1 MTDTIDDLIT
11 RLRDAGAERLVLFA
25 GRPPLLVGEEKTRP
39 AAEQSLSRE
48 AVTRM
53 VEDLER
59 RAVGPTARSNGQSR
73 FRASAPGGPVRV
85 QAELGEDRN
94 RVLISPEHGPARG
107 PGENETQDT
116 GPAGA
121 PDAEPDADPAAGP
134 ATESAAE
141 PATGERAG
149 PAATGEEAG
158 VRATG
163 EGRDDAGPETGA
175 QETGA
180 QASASGAGTGV
191 SGSAD
196 TPEGRLRAL
205 LMELVDRGGSDL
217 HVSAGER
224 PFCRVD
230 GEMGALDGEPAIPPS
245 ETREM
250 VLSIAPERNVK
261 EFEETHDTD
270 FAYEI
275 EGVARFRC
283 NVFLD
288 RNGVGGVFRQIPSE
302 VWTAE
307 KLGLSDAILDLC
319 MMPKGLVVVTG
330 PTGSGK
336 STTLSA
342 MIDYINRNRADHIIT
357 IEDPIEFTHEN
368 RKCLVNQREVGVHT
382 EGFKV
387 ALRAALRE
395 DPDIVLIGEM
405 RDLETVEIALETA
418 ETGHL
423 VFGTLHTNT
432 APSTVSRVIEQFPGE
447 QQNHIRAML
456 ADSLK
461 GVIAQT
467 LCKRE
472 GGGRVAAMEVLLVNS
487 AASNLIREG
496 KSYQLP
502 SVMQTSGEDGMQT
515 LNDALVE
522 LVEEGLVTPEEARR
536 NAVDAKEFDKTLDRA
551 QRFGGGRGGG
561 PSAGGGRGG
570 RGR

>member
-1 MTDTIDDLIT
+1 MSDTIDDLVS
-11 RLRDAGAERLVLFA
+11 RLHDAGAERLVLYA
-25 GRPPLLVGEEKTRP
+25 GRPPLLVGEERTRP
-39 AAEQSLSRE
+39 ATDASLTRE
-48 AVTRM
+48 TVVRM
-53 VEDLER
+53 VEELQS
-59 RAVGPTARSNGQSR
+59 RARGRTARSNGRSR
-73 FRASAPGGPVRV
+73 FRASTPAGPVRV
-85 QAELGEDRN
+85 QAETGGERT
-94 RVLISPEHGPARG
+94 RVLISPEEEPEGG
-107 PGENETQDT
+107 D
-116 GPAGA
+116 
-121 PDAEPDADPAAGP
+121 DAASD
-134 ATESAAE
+134 
-141 PATGERAG
+141 AG
-149 PAATGEEAG
+149 PAAEPNRGSESRPESTDSDTDRPGS
-158 VRATG
+158 
-163 EGRDDAGPETGA
+163 RD
-175 QETGA
+175 
-180 QASASGAGTGV
+180 
-191 SGSAD
+191 AD
-196 TPEGRLRAL
+196 GPEGRLRAL
-205 LMELVDRGGSDL
+205 LRELVDRGGSDL

-224 PFCRVD
+224 PFYRKD
-230 GEMGALDGEPAIPPS
+230 GEMDVLDGEPVIPPS

-250 VLSIAPERNVK
+250 VLSIAPERNRH

-275 EGVARFRC
+275 EDVARFRC
-283 NVFLD
+283 NVFMD

-319 MMPKGLVVVTG
+319 EMPKGLVVVTG

-342 MIDYINRNRADHIIT
+342 MIDYINRNRSDHIIT
-357 IEDPIEFTHEN
+357 IEDPIEFTHDN
-368 RKCLVNQREVGVHT
+368 KNCLVNQREVGVHT

-467 LCKRE
+467 LCKRKE
-472 GGGRVAAMEVLLVNS
+472 GGRVAAMEVLLINS

-496 KSYQLP
+496 KSFQLP
-502 SVMQTSGEDGMQT
+502 SVMQTSGQEGMQT

-522 LVEEGLVTPEEARR
+522 LVEEGIVSRDEARR
-536 NAVDAKEFDKTLDRA
+536 NAVDAKEFDNTLERS
-551 QRFGGGRGGG
+551 QRVGGGLGGGSTRGGGRGQ
-561 PSAGGGRGG
+561 

>member
-1 MTDTIDDLIT
+1 MTDTIDDLVS
-11 RLRDAGAERLVLFA
+11 RLHEEGGERLVLYA
-25 GRPPLLVGEEKTRP
+25 GRPPLLVGSERTRP
-39 AAEQSLSRE
+39 LAEDSLTE
-48 AVTRM
+48 DAVGRM
-53 VEDLER
+53 VQELER
-59 RAVGPTARSNGQSR
+59 RAEGRTARSNGRSR
-73 FRASAPGGPVRV
+73 FRASTPGGRVRV
-85 QAELGEDRN
+85 QAELGGDRT
-94 RVLISPEHGPARG
+94 RVLIR
-107 PGENETQDT
+107 
-116 GPAGA
+116 
-121 PDAEPDADPAAGP
+121 PDREPDGADDAPSSDAG
-134 ATESAAE
+134 
-141 PATGERAG
+141 
-149 PAATGEEAG
+149 
-158 VRATG
+158 
-163 EGRDDAGPETGA
+163 DDAGDDPEAGA
-175 QETGA
+175 EGESPEPAVERST
-180 QASASGAGTGV
+180 SRD
-191 SGSAD
+191 AD
-196 TPEGRLRAL
+196 GPEGRLRAL
-205 LMELVDRGGSDL
+205 LKKLVDRGGSDL
-217 HVSAGER
+217 HVSACER
-224 PFCRVD
+224 PYYRVD
-230 GEMGALDGEPAIPPS
+230 GEMGVLDGEPVVSPS
-245 ETREM
+245 ESREM
-250 VLSIAPERNVK
+250 VLSIAPERNLK

-283 NVFLD
+283 NVFMD

-319 MMPKGLVVVTG
+319 ELPKGLVVVTG

-342 MIDYINRNRADHIIT
+342 MIDYINRNRSDHIIT

-368 RKCLVNQREVGVHT
+368 KQCLVNQREVGVHT

-467 LCKRE
+467 LCKRKE
-472 GGGRVAAMEVLLVNS
+472 GGRIAAMEVLLINS

-496 KSYQLP
+496 KSFQLP
-502 SVMQTSGEDGMQT
+502 SVMQTSGQEGMQT

-522 LVEEGLVTPEEARR
+522 LVEEGIVTREEARR
-536 NAVDAKEFDKTLDRA
+536 NAVDAKEFDNTLERS
-551 QRFGGGRGGG
+551 QRVGGGMGGGSTRGGGRGQRG
-561 PSAGGGRGG
+561 P
-570 RGR
+570 

>member
-1 MTDTIDDLIT
+1 MSDTTDTIDDLIS
-11 RLRDAGAERLVLFA
+11 RLHETDAERLVLFA
-25 GRPPLLVGEEKTRP
+25 GRPPLLVGDERTRP
-39 AAEQSLSRE
+39 LADASLTPD
-48 AVTRM
+48 AVARM
-53 VEDLER
+53 VEELQR
-59 RAVGPTARSNGQSR
+59 RARGRAARSNGRSR
-73 FRASAPGGPVRV
+73 FRASTPAGPVRV
-85 QAELGEDRN
+85 QAEMGGDRT
-94 RVLISPEHGPARG
+94 RVLISPEEEP
-107 PGENETQDT
+107 ES
-116 GPAGA
+116 
-121 PDAEPDADPAAGP
+121 PDDDGPAAGADP
-134 ATESAAE
+134 ESDSG
-141 PATGERAG
+141 PQSAG
-149 PAATGEEAG
+149 P
-158 VRATG
+158 
-163 EGRDDAGPETGA
+163 DAGRG
-175 QETGA
+175 
-180 QASASGAGTGV
+180 
-191 SGSAD
+191 GSRDA
-196 TPEGRLRAL
+196 EGPVERLRAL
-205 LMELVDRGGSDL
+205 LKELVDRGGSDL

-224 PFCRVD
+224 PFYRKD
-230 GEMGALDGEPAIPPS
+230 GEMGVLAGEPSIPPPES
-245 ETREM
+245 REM
-250 VLSIAPERNVK
+250 VLSVAPERNLK

-283 NVFLD
+283 NVFMD

-319 MMPKGLVVVTG
+319 ELPKGLVVVTG

-342 MIDYINRNRADHIIT
+342 MIDYINRNRSDHIIT

-368 RKCLVNQREVGVHT
+368 KNCLVNQREVGVHT

-456 ADSLK
+456 AESLK

-467 LCKRE
+467 LCRRE
-472 GGGRVAAMEVLLVNS
+472 EGGRVAAMEVLLINS

-496 KSYQLP
+496 KSFQLP
-502 SVMQTSGEDGMQT
+502 SVMQTSGQEGMQT

-522 LVEEGLVTPEEARR
+522 LVEEGIVTREEARR
-536 NAVDAKEFDKTLDRA
+536 NAVDTEEFDNTLARS
-551 QRFGGGRGGG
+551 QR
-561 PSAGGGRGG
+561 AGGGIGGGSTRGG
-570 RGR
+570 RRGQRGR